1 LKILDA
7 TNIEIIKSLAK
18 DGRRSS
24 RELAL
29 QLGLHPSTVQRRI
42 DRLVSEGTL
51 RILPVVD
58 PAIVGINWVAFLAL
72 SISPSRLATLVEHLA
87 AMPYLHFVSTTMG
100 RYNVACM
107 ALFYSDADFEEF
119 LSRTLASVS
128 GLREVECFVCQRI
141 TKGKHIYSL
150 GDDHSFDGRL
160 ISLLYKD
167 ARQSIKSLAAQLG
180 SQPSSVRRR
189 LLQLNRAGKLRVT
202 AVVDINRVGPR
213 PIAIAGLKVINSR
226 SGDIQQRLADLPFT
240 RFVAATT
247 GHYDILV
254 VSLFNSFKELNGFI
268 KNDLAQ
274 IDGVL
279 ASETMLCLDIAKGGL
294 VKL

>member
-1 LKILDA
+1 MLDA
-7 TNIEIIKSLAK
+7 TDIEIIKSLAK

-58 PAIVGINWVAFLAL
+58 PAIVGINWVVFFTL
-72 SISPSRLATLVEHLA
+72 SVSPCKVAPLLERLTTMPHL
-87 AMPYLHFVSTTMG
+87 PFVSTTMG

-119 LSRTLASVS
+119 LSRTLTSVN
-128 GLREVECFVCQRI
+128 GFREVECFVCQRI

-213 PIAIAGLKVINSR
+213 PIAIAGLRVINSK
-226 SGDIQQRLADLPFT
+226 SGEIQQRLADLPVT

-254 VSLFNSFKELNGFI
+254 VSLFNSFRELNGFI
-268 KNDLAQ
+268 KDDLAR

-279 ASETMLCLDIAKGGL
+279 TSETMLCLDIAKGGL
-294 VKL
+294 VRL